1 MQDKYKSVMYC
12 QSARIASLISE
23 TPVEQTDFELY
34 GYVLKVITQ
43 KSITNPNEL
52 EVWKLLVL
60 THEQDICCIEIADR
74 GFILKSAFPKEGS
87 YIFLDNL

>member
-1 MQDKYKSVMYC
+1 MQEKYKSVMYC

-43 KSITNPNEL
+43 KSIANPSEL

-60 THEQDICCIEIADR
+60 TYE
-74 GFILKSAFPKEGS
+74 
-87 YIFLDNL
+87 